1 MTSTTDF
8 ETVSNRLLES
18 IQQHNSSFTEE
29 PNDLFQSIQLAELQL
44 QSLKTEVKNVEDDNK
59 QTLETIKLQ
68 NDEINKLNVEKVRLN
83 VRLQSKEAE
92 IAKMKSDHDQA
103 LKKLNDEYVQGLK
116 RTATA
121 SGQEKIK
128 ELEERFE
135 TSQKKAIQEVT
146 DEMSIAQ
153 KMMENEIQKLN

>member
-29 PNDLFQSIQLAELQL
+29 ANDLFQSIQLAELQL